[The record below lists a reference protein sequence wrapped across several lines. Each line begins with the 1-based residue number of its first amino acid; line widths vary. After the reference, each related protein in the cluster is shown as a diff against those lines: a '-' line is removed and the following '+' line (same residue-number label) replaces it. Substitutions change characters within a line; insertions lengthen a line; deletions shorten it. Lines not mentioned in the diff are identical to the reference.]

1 MTEAEVKS
9 IHTLVRELQ
18 SMIKNAQEQW
28 GLNFSKGQRDKG
40 DKSQTN
46 IAIAN
51 GIYSNDYIYFSIS
64 NTISY

>member
-1 MTEAEVKS
+1 MTEIEAKS

-18 SMIKNAQEQW
+18 RLIKNAQEQW
-28 GLNFSKGQRDKG
+28 GLNILRQEQG

-51 GIYSNDYIYFSIS
+51 GIYIR
-64 NTISY
+64 